1 MPQRRQM
8 GLASSHF
15 TLRILNVLSNWQ
27 TPEGACRY
35 LRARSL
41 ACTASLLRLVV
52 KSFLRYLALV
62 SASVLIL
69 AHELSVGMELLPVN
83 EHVHMIGRQE
93 LSAATERLPVNE
105 RARMIGRP
113 RRQPIWSHY
122 EVQ

>member
-1 MPQRRQM
+1 M
-8 GLASSHF
+8 
-15 TLRILNVLSNWQ
+15 
-27 TPEGACRY
+27 
-35 LRARSL
+35 
-41 ACTASLLRLVV
+41 V
-52 KSFLRYLALV
+52 KSFLRHLALV

-83 EHVHMIGRQE
+83 EHVHMIGRLE